1 MSRQAT
7 VQQTYVLS
15 ADVVAKVDEVAAK
28 SKRSRNSMV
37 EVLLEQALRERDRR
51 IEKYREVEKKI
62 LAARS
67 DEEADQYG
75 EELVEAIFG
84 PQERQRKR
92 A

>member
-7 VQQTYVLS
+7 VRQTYVLS

-84 PQERQRKR
+84 PQKRQRKR

>member
-7 VQQTYVLS
+7 VRQTYVLS

-62 LAARS
+62 LGARS

>member
-7 VQQTYVLS
+7 VRQTYVLS

-51 IEKYREVEKKI
+51 IEKYREVKKKI

>member
-7 VQQTYVLS
+7 VRQTYVLS

>member
-7 VQQTYVLS
+7 VRQTYVLS

-28 SKRSRNSMV
+28 SKRSRNNMV

>member
-1 MSRQAT
+1 MSRRAT
-7 VQQTYVLS
+7 VRQTYVLS

-37 EVLLEQALRERDRR
+37 EVLLEQALGERDRR